1 MKKVILLILSC
12 TCLLCKVDCQGQTK
26 QNLNKGNMKQ
36 FPIDKD
42 IISEKKYQDLI
53 RNVILVSLDSSK
65 YIQKTSNKFKFVLEN
80 KRTVI
85 FQDKGKEEDL
95 DYKNYSYLGNL
106 NKKILLLSED
116 GYETNELFLFNIKDG
131 TRTRILSYPYLNKNS
146 TYFFTYSNNLQVD
159 YLENRVDIYSLNDT
173 AINKRVQSFD
183 FKEYFPV
190 EMFWISESEIAI
202 KFLFYQKEQEAFKFE
217 KWKIRD

>member
-1 MKKVILLILSC
+1 MEKIILLILSC
-12 TCLLCKVDCQGQTK
+12 TCLLCKVDCQGQIK
-26 QNLNKGNMKQ
+26 QKLNSGYMKQ
-36 FPIDKD
+36 FLLDKE

-53 RNVILVSLDSSK
+53 RNVILISLDSSK
-65 YIQKTSNKFKFVLEN
+65 YIQKTSNTFKFVLEN

-85 FQDKGKEEDL
+85 LQDKGKEEDL
-95 DYKNYSYLGNL
+95 DYKNYSYLGNV
-106 NKKILLLSED
+106 NKELLLLSED

-159 YLENRVDIYSLNDT
+159 YLENRVDFYSLNDAT
-173 AINKRVQSFD
+173 VNKRVGSFD
-183 FKEYFPV
+183 FREYFPV
-190 EMFWISESEIAI
+190 EMFWISGSEIAI